1 MGYELLCKHC
11 LSCLRAN
18 LLLLAHGKSQVLHLS
33 CPARILLTHL
43 ASQAQLQCLNAVFQ
57 LSQSQALFALYAHL
71 IHASNAYTHQSP
83 KHEVPL
89 FTSFVDT
96 KVFLEVNLFS
106 FKTHESAVSF
116 IHIEQLFTKETWL
129 ASSSSWQDFNS
140 TVSFVSRTCRQNGIY
155 NLLTMIF
162 NLSFKFFSFL
172 LSNGNYLFILL
183 FTHNDVA
190 IFHFFEHGLEILKEF
205 DFLRQFLH
213 LLPDLRKFLHIDR
226 LLFRVDAWDV
236 HKLFV

>member
-33 CPARILLTHL
+33 CPARILLAHL

-106 FKTHESAVSF
+106 FKTHESAVSL

-129 ASSSSWQDFNS
+129 VPPAADKTS
-140 TVSFVSRTCRQNGIY
+140 TVQFR
-155 NLLTMIF
+155 
-162 NLSFKFFSFL
+162 LSAELVGKMASTI
-172 LSNGNYLFILL
+172 SSQWSSI
-183 FTHNDVA
+183 
-190 IFHFFEHGLEILKEF
+190 
-205 DFLRQFLH
+205 
-213 LLPDLRKFLHIDR
+213 
-226 LLFRVDAWDV
+226 
-236 HKLFV
+236 